1 MAKKETY
8 EAPQTQMSEVEL
20 EQGFMNASVFDP
32 EDMNASVFDPED
44 QHDEGV
50 SIKGHEFGNSG
61 NYFDNENGASWNAW
75 DE

>member
-20 EQGFMNASVFDP
+20 EQGFMNASVFAP
-32 EDMNASVFDPED
+32 EH

-61 NYFDNENGASWNAW
+61 NYFDNANGASWNAW

>member
-20 EQGFMNASVFDP
+20 EQGFMNASVFNP
-32 EDMNASVFDPED
+32 EDG
-44 QHDEGV
+44 HDKGV

>member
-32 EDMNASVFDPED
+32 EG

>member
-32 EDMNASVFDPED
+32 ED
-44 QHDEGV
+44 QHDEVV

>member
-32 EDMNASVFDPED
+32 KD

>member
-1 MAKKETY
+1 
-8 EAPQTQMSEVEL
+8 MSEVEL
-20 EQGFMNASVFDP
+20 EQGFMNASVF
-32 EDMNASVFDPED
+32 APED

-61 NYFDNENGASWNAW
+61 NYFNNQNDASWNAW

>member
-20 EQGFMNASVFDP
+20 EQGFMNASVFAP
-32 EDMNASVFDPED
+32 EG

-61 NYFDNENGASWNAW
+61 NYFDNENGANWNAW

>member
-20 EQGFMNASVFDP
+20 EQGF
-32 EDMNASVFDPED
+32 MNASVFDPED

>member
-32 EDMNASVFDPED
+32 ED

-61 NYFDNENGASWNAW
+61 NYFDNKNGASWNAW